1 MHAVISHPV
10 RVHTTRM
17 RGIQHQR
24 FPTSLRRTSEKKI
37 MLRNQRCG
45 VPSHQRRCPGLGH
58 SLRWRGKMTPRQK
71 MHGPLLQ
78 PNNSLLPSML
88 GRSSGA

>member
-1 MHAVISHPV
+1 MHDVNSHPV

-24 FPTSLRRTSEKKI
+24 LPTSLTGTSEKKI

-45 VPSHQRRCPGLGH
+45 LPSHQRRCPGLGH
-58 SLRWRGKMTPRQK
+58 SPRWRGKMTPKQK
-71 MHGPLLQ
+71 MHGALLQ
-78 PNNSLLPSML
+78 PNNSLLPTTL
-88 GRSSGA
+88 GCSSGA